1 MEHFHYGEK
10 PSDAVISPCQLYR
23 YALTRVWDPEKP
35 YVTFI
40 GLNPS
45 TADATI
51 NDPTIRRCIG
61 FAERWGYGG
70 LVMVNLFAYRATDP
84 SVMMAA
90 TDPVGVNNDEW
101 LKSLADAAGTVVA
114 AWGNHGAFMQRSSK
128 VRELIP
134 NLHYLK
140 LNSSGEPAHPLYL
153 KATLEPEPLGPYLV
167 DKCNGNMLDET

>member
-1 MEHFHYGEK
+1 MNLIEQFRYGEK
-10 PSDAVISPCQLYR
+10 PSDAVISSCQQYR
-23 YALTRVWDPEKP
+23 YALTRVWEAEKP

-45 TADATI
+45 TADASLD
-51 NDPTIRRCIG
+51 DPTIRRCIG

-70 LVMVNLFAYRATDP
+70 LVMVNLFAYRATVP

-101 LKSLADAAGTVVA
+101 LKSFANNAGVVVA
-114 AWGNHGAFMQRSSK
+114 AWGNHGAFMQRSTK
-128 VRELIP
+128 VCELLP

-140 LNSSGEPAHPLYL
+140 LNGSGEPAHPLYL
-153 KATLEPEPLGPYLV
+153 KSTLVPKPWVTGLV
-167 DKCNGNMLDET
+167 GEGCR